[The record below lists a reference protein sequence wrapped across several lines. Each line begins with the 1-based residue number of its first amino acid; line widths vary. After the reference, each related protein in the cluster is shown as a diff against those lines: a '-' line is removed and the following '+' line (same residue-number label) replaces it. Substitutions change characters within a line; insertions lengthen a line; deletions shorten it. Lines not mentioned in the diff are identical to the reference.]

1 MIRLSQYSALVVALA
16 LSASIASGQPTLPD
30 TAPWP
35 DRGDPAATMVEGLHR
50 FLDRELAAS
59 PDRRTER
66 WQRENE
72 KEPNPERGRQ
82 AHRERL
88 AAILGLGDTR
98 VSPPRMEI
106 VTSADAPGPLVAHEK
121 FKIHAVRWDVY
132 DDVRAE
138 GLLIE
143 PTGAAT
149 ANVILIPDVDTVPEA
164 LLGLAPGLPPEAQ
177 LARLLG
183 ASGCRVLVPTL
194 LDRGS
199 TFSGHAHVR
208 KTNLSHRE
216 WIWRMAFEAGRQPIG
231 FEIDIVRAGL
241 DWLAREGEPK
251 RPLGLVGYGE
261 GGRVALYTSA
271 LDDRVQS
278 AWIAG
283 AFGARER
290 LWSEPIDRDL
300 FGILNAFGDAE
311 IAALIAGRSLLIE
324 PCRGPEVA
332 GSTPPERG
340 RSDAA
345 PGALRSPENPK
356 EEFDRAVRLAG
367 SGAEPWTLLPSDPT
381 RSWNQDDR
389 ARSEFLQALTG
400 SDAGNDPGP
409 PHASAPLPDATAR
422 MGRLV
427 RSLEA
432 HTQRRLRL
440 SELRRYDL
448 WKSADASSV
457 EAWEKT
463 TAPLRERFH
472 DAVLGRL
479 NLPTEAPSVRTVLI
493 REDDQTRA
501 YAVEITLA
509 PDVVASGVLL
519 LPTDLKADE
528 RRPVVVCQHGLEGR
542 PDPIID
548 PTQKSPYHG
557 FGDALARRGYIVYA
571 PQNPYTGNDRFRQ
584 LQRKLHPLGL
594 SLFSVIVEQHRAT
607 LSWLKT
613 LPNVDPAR
621 IAFYGL
627 SYGGKTA
634 MRVPAILPDYCL
646 SICSA
651 DFNEWVVK
659 CTNLDRGLS
668 YLYTIEY
675 DMYEWNL
682 ASGFNYAEMAGLIAP
697 RPFLVERGHDDGVA
711 PDEWIGYEF
720 AKVKR
725 TYDRLGLGD
734 RCGIAY
740 FNGPHEIDGTATFRF
755 LAKHLNWPRGAAPL
769 R

>member
-1 MIRLSQYSALVVALA
+1 MALLSRCVALVALW
-16 LSASIASGQPTLPD
+16 LSVPLVTNGQQSLPG

-59 PDRRTER
+59 PDRRVER
-66 WQRENE
+66 WQREIDR
-72 KEPNPERGRQ
+72 EPNAEQRLEAKRQ
-82 AHRERL
+82 RL
-88 AAILGLGDTR
+88 AAILGLGDPR

-106 VTSADAPGPLVAHEK
+106 LTVASDPGPLVQHEQVQAHV
-121 FKIHAVRWDVY
+121 VRWPVF
-132 DDVRAE
+132 DDVAAE
-138 GLLIE
+138 GLLVE
-143 PTGAAT
+143 PSSPPRADVVVLPDADT
-149 ANVILIPDVDTVPEA
+149 APEA
-164 LLGLAPGLPPEAQ
+164 LLGLVPGLPPDAQ
-177 LARLLG
+177 IARLLA

-194 LDRGS
+194 LNRDS
-199 TFSGHAHVR
+199 TFSGYPHAR
-208 KTNLSHRE
+208 QTNLSHRE

-231 FEIDIVRAGL
+231 FEIEIVRAGL
-241 DWLAREGEPK
+241 DWLSREGEPR
-251 RPLGLVGYGE
+251 RPLGLVGFGE
-261 GGRVALYTSA
+261 GGRVALYTAA
-271 LDDRVQS
+271 LDDRVRA

-283 AFGARER
+283 AFGSREN

-300 FGILNAFGDAE
+300 FGILNEFGDAE
-311 IAALIAGRSLLIE
+311 VAALIAGRSLLIE

-332 GSTPPERG
+332 GPPPPERG

-345 PGALRSPENPK
+345 PGALRSPENTK
-356 EEFDRAVRLAG
+356 HEFDRAVRLAG
-367 SGAEPWTLLPSDPT
+367 SASATLMLLPSDES

-389 ARSEFLQALTG
+389 ARPVFLQALTG
-400 SDAGNDPGP
+400 SSARSDPGP
-409 PHASAPLPDATAR
+409 LRDVAAIPDANAR

-427 RSLEA
+427 RALET

-440 SELRRYDL
+440 SEFRRYDL
-448 WKSADASSV
+448 WKSADARSPA
-457 EAWEKT
+457 AWEKT

-472 DAVLGRL
+472 DTVLGRL
-479 NLPTEAPSVRTVLI
+479 DLPEIPPKVRSILI

-501 YAVEITLA
+501 FAVEITIA
-509 PDVVASGVLL
+509 PDAVTSGVLL
-519 LPTDLKADE
+519 LPTDLQPDE

-542 PDPIID
+542 PEPIID
-548 PTQKSPYHG
+548 PTLKSPYHG

-594 SLFSVIVEQHRAT
+594 SLFSVIVAQHQAT

-613 LPNVDPAR
+613 QPNVDPRR

-659 CTNLDRGLS
+659 CTNLDRPMS

-675 DMYEWNL
+675 DMYEWDL
-682 ASGFNYAEMAGLIAP
+682 AGGFNYAEMAGLIAP

-711 PDEWIGYEF
+711 PDEWVGYEF

-725 TYDRLGLGD
+725 AYDRLGLGD

-740 FNGPHEIDGTATFRF
+740 FNGPHEIDGKASFQF
-755 LAKHLNWPRGAAPL
+755 LADHLNWPRGARPL